1 MVDKISA
8 SGERDGASAGERD
21 GREGIANAARFK
33 LAPARNAA
41 KKRFR
46 YLKIA
51 KSGTTT
57 AR

>member
-1 MVDKISA
+1 MGSMVDKISA

-41 KKRFR
+41 KKDFV
-46 YLKIA
+46 I
-51 KSGTTT
+51 
-57 AR
+57 